1 MMEQRAV
8 LAKALGVQASEAPV
22 AERQQVEGSDD
33 Y

>member
-1 MMEQRAV
+1 MEQRAV

-22 AERQQVEGSDD
+22 AERQHVEPGSDD